1 MTMVPGLVTDTVVAP
16 GTARRSKPSTR
27 SPVVWMPTAP
37 HTRAAVSPRAATMAA
52 TQYPAVD
59 GRVLAWSGGMDR
71 RVGGGRSSVSEE
83 VMSFVSFS
91 SPFTLLQIW
100 PTVRSQRA
108 LIREAPW
115 SPVHPVHC
123 LGRPPRRSEDDG
135 MVAALLGGLLWS
147 PLALAVGVSS
157 EPPRRRVSTGGY
169 LTRQHNRA
177 SIRRGPRPAGM
188 TAVGPPP
195 LPGSWWWRLP
205 SAGGWA
211 AFR

>member
-37 HTRAAVSPRAATMAA
+37 HTKAAVSPSAATMAA

-59 GRVLAWSGGMDR
+59 GRVLAWSGGMDG
-71 RVGGGRSSVSEE
+71 RVGGGRSSFSEE
-83 VMSFVSFS
+83 GMSFVSFS

-100 PTVRSQRA
+100 PTVRSQTA

-135 MVAALLGGLLWS
+135 MGAALLGGLLV
-147 PLALAVGVSS
+147 AARAGGRG
-157 EPPRRRVSTGGY
+157 EFGTATAPRVHG
-169 LTRQHNRA
+169 
-177 SIRRGPRPAGM
+177 
-188 TAVGPPP
+188 
-195 LPGSWWWRLP
+195 RLP
-205 SAGGWA
+205 DTPTQPRIDPARA
-211 AFR
+211 